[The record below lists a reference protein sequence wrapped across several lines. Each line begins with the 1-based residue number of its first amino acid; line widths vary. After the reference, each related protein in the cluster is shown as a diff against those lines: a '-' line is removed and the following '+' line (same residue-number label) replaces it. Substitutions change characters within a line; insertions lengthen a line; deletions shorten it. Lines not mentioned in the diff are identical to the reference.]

1 MRKVLIGIGA
11 LMSAC
16 LLNAC
21 DAGVETTKPGG
32 ASSSGWSSD
41 PRDATDPDRTNTP
54 LKDLPGNKAAEDAVD
69 AAADAIDKYR
79 ARGVDE
85 LVSQLK
91 QDLEASGRSPQ
102 SIANLKDSSIGKDLP
117 SALDSK
123 TGKPLVGLDTQGHP
137 VLVPGVPLYGTYFEC
152 PIYAPEPTQEDDCTK
167 LIQPTVLKV
176 QQEIEQSMG
185 KVESEINAANPTMSS
200 EGRSFVTAWGQTA
213 LRYGVSVAVIYATQE
228 LRAAGACDT
237 KIAGLKVSR
246 LLGEEQGQRIVE
258 SHYGWAQQQVL
269 TCRVNTDVVAEEVR
283 TMSLGEVGEAITTT
297 TVATGFMKDHPV
309 CENQDVNT
317 SNQVLVTAEATRREG
332 IQTGIATQVEVLR
345 SLLLEWSAACRRTG
359 DPLVIDLDGNGVGF
373 SAAPVTFDLLG
384 DGHPQQVSWVGPR
397 AALLAIDLDGDGRI
411 GSGAELFGDRSDCG
425 SARCLDGVM
434 ALGDYDRQARG
445 GNGDG
450 QIDSRDAVYP
460 KLRLWTDA
468 NQDGVSQ
475 PSELSTL
482 AAAGVL
488 ALSLQAD
495 RRGMGNVAGASTA
508 ELQVLTRDGFR
519 TAYELWLTL
528 GLTTENLAAL
538 KP

>member
-397 AALLAIDLDGDGRI
+397 AAMLALDLDGDGRI
-411 GSGAELFGDRSDCG
+411 TTGAELFGDSRS
-425 SARCLDGVM
+425 LDGVS
-434 ALGDYDRQARG
+434 ALAAHDS
-445 GNGDG
+445 NSDG
-450 QIDSRDAVYP
+450 LIDSRDAVFTQ
-460 KLRLWTDA
+460 LRLWTDA
-468 NQDGVSQ
+468 SQDGVSQ
-475 PSELSTL
+475 CHELRTL
-482 AAAGVL
+482 SDAGVL
-488 ALSLQAD
+488 SLSLAAH
-495 RRGMGNVAGASTA
+495 RRIERNPSGFSSA
-508 ELQVLTRDGFR
+508 EIQVLTTQGFR
-519 TAYELWLTL
+519 SGYDLWLNMS
-528 GLTTENLAAL
+528 LTPSNLAAL
-538 KP
+538 KPSSK